1 MKKVIDK
8 KTGKK
13 AVVFNVYELNGSNV
27 CPECKRQL
35 DEYDLQLLN
44 ELGKRSCVK
53 CGAVLKK

>member
-1 MKKVIDK
+1 MKKIIDN

-13 AVVFNVYELNGSNV
+13 AVVFNVYELNGANV

-35 DEYDLQLLN
+35 DKCDFQLLD
-44 ELGKRSCVK
+44 EIGKRSCVK

>member
-35 DEYDLQLLN
+35 DGHDLQLLN

>member
-1 MKKVIDK
+1 MKKIIDN

-13 AVVFNVYELNGSNV
+13 AVVFNIYELNGSNV

-35 DEYDLQLLN
+35 DKRDFQLLD
-44 ELGKRSCVK
+44 EIGKRSCVK

>member
-13 AVVFNVYELNGSNV
+13 VVVFNVYELNGSNV

-35 DEYDLQLLN
+35 DEHDLQLLN